1 MKLNGIFGT
10 GSGKVGASVWAVNSG
25 VQIVRPYQPK
35 VTNPNTD
42 AQVDQRAKFKLM
54 SQLAAA
60 LAPAIAFKKTKL
72 VSARNKFVSANIG
85 WVLKEGNQVRVDLRQ
100 IDLTGSQ
107 IGFPDVSV
115 TDGENS
121 QIAVQLASAAAAN
134 IAAVVYV
141 EVGYVDEQKISLLE
155 VKAVSVA
162 GENRLF
168 ASTMPTPPESCVV
181 LAYGIEDDGS
191 GNIQRYADYYCTA
204 SAYEGVLEL
213 VKKAVSA
220 DATFTKTVGVGLNV

>member
-1 MKLNGIFGT
+1 MKLNGFVGKGT
-10 GSGKVGASVWAVNSG
+10 GKLGSSVFAVSGGE
-25 VQIVRPYQPK
+25 QIVRQYNPN
-35 VTNPNTD
+35 VSNPNTE

-85 WVLKEGNQVRVDLRQ
+85 LALKTENKVRVDLRQ
-100 IDLTGSQ
+100 IDLTGSL

-115 TDGENS
+115 TDGEDN
-121 QIAVQLASAAAAN
+121 QINVQLASAAAAN

-141 EVGYVDEQKISLLE
+141 EAGYVDEQQINLLE

-162 GENRLF
+162 GANRQF
-168 ASTMPTPPESCVV
+168 ASTMTAPAESCVV
-181 LAYGIEDDGS
+181 LAYGIVDDGS

-204 SAYEGVLEL
+204 SAYEGELEL
-213 VKKAVSA
+213 VKKAILA
-220 DATFTKTVGVGLNV
+220 DATFTKTVGVGLDL